1 MDVLKD
7 SVKEITD
14 KDKTPGDKEY
24 NYVGVNVTG
33 IEFSKNANVILE
45 KGKELGFKG
54 AHDVTFYI
62 GTKGTD
68 KFSYESATKI
78 VITGVAGTVTKVT
91 ANDDGISYTV
101 VLGTDAKSTFAVA
114 VDAATDKVYSPL
126 YTGTIELKNQDETV
140 VVSMPAEQDATKQ
153 TTTDFEVAYKTN
165 AVDVKINNSGTGAV
179 DYKITAG
186 ADAFSLGDGPVAGAI
201 EVTEGKAVLIA
212 VSHIDNMRGVYFN
225 DAGAP
230 AVYTVYAPKGEIYV
244 KDGFANTDSVQFL
257 AGTTAAAEV
266 TIAGNTE
273 TTTETKTAF
282 VSFSK
287 GFKAVADVEL
297 GFTDAKTYTVKA
309 AGDVAA
315 WTEGT
320 LTVKGGNATLGV
332 TGTLSFG
339 DVVAEKDVTV
349 DGATIYGDFKA
360 NGNVFIKEAM
370 IVAQGGSVD
379 ADVYVGNNLA
389 VSLTNVEA
397 AQSGLRVVTTD
408 EGKAW
413 LSGAYVSGTISG
425 TVGIAGLGNVAAGTL
440 TVGQNAKLV
449 IDKDL
454 ITNSDSTDSKKLIVL
469 GTISGAGTLTGDGVY
484 VNYVDGKAQSGHI
497 MCADA
502 DKVSPK
508 QAKAECISNE
518 AGLVNAIALG
528 FNDITTS
535 GDIILT
541 DDLVIPEGT
550 IVHAGGKITV
560 NSEVILEN
568 NGTIEFADQKVLTV
582 NGSAAATATGAA
594 KSGATLRNNG
604 TIAAVEG
611 AANGYT
617 IAVPAGATVIND
629 GTMDIYKVGTT
640 GSIILGSFE
649 NNGTL
654 NVKGDF
660 TIGTDTEDAKDLE
673 FQNNGKMIF
682 GKDATDADEKFTVTV
697 SKNATLY
704 NSGKIL
710 AIEDAKGTYAITG
723 KGTYYNQKDGVV
735 GIQVNT
741 AKIEGTA
748 YTVDLS
754 SDIVQSTTFMS
765 FQQASIAADKK
776 LTIHEGSKATFQGK
790 LTIDGELTVKGTL
803 IIAAGSSTA
812 KAAELIVNGK
822 IIVAEGGKIVLGAD
836 GASKAT
842 VAETASVTVQK
853 DAALNIANGKAS
865 VAGDLTM
872 EAGSSLSVA
881 SETESKLEIVGTAN
895 LNGYISGAVAISN
908 KGTVVIDNGSNVKKA
923 SGALTINMAAD
934 GAALKIKSY
943 LAEADLTVTDAGLVT
958 YENSKGEKTTVPS
971 ANANVVVISANA
983 SESNVSK
990 KVVSGELTIVESASS
1005 KAVSNQTE
1013 RAQTYSMD
1021 VSGAVSGKFS
1031 FTGTAPDADKVKS
1044 TVDVKMTAGGVQYYD
1059 ATAAEDDKVAK
1070 TTGGIAVSGELALGD
1085 YSKLTIDGQTADK
1098 KGAVA
1103 VSGTVTAAKYAGQ
1116 ISVEA
1121 NGTLTVTGL
1130 VTAFQPVSK
1139 TGVVNAVYYI
1149 VKTGTGTDEKTT
1161 HNYSTLD
1168 KAIAGVLVEGNTA
1181 DKDVTIM
1188 GSAVVAESVTVPAEV
1203 SVGFDDRNAKLAVG
1217 SADARDVVMT
1227 MADGAVLET
1236 IASSQVTV
1244 YGTLTF
1250 EDKTGDKTSDTV
1262 SDVMYESEAADGFRT
1277 YTNIYSALEK
1287 AGASS
1292 EATEITVTK
1301 NNGNVELDRNLTIPS
1316 NVTLVVPPQSKTGAL
1331 YLKDGVTLTVD
1342 GTLKTSQDVFAE
1354 TRFAINALDVAA
1366 TETAPEYK
1374 SSTVVVN
1381 GVMLVEDEVVP
1392 TVPAT
1397 DAGAAA
1403 PAQGIV
1409 YGSGDEKYTNLTAS
1423 APVYGAYYQIDGWY
1437 VISNVDAALKETKI
1451 TSSAVTI
1458 YGPVVGSDVTVTPN
1472 DTFKTVVVS
1481 NAEVAGVGANASTV
1495 GTSLTVTSMT
1505 LAKDAV
1511 LDVDGKFTG
1520 SVVVGDASVAA
1531 VKAVGLVATNDEDA
1545 LVISGNVQIAKDASL
1560 TVSAGTVVLRDL
1572 VYDSTD
1578 AKKNVP
1584 MTVAAGATAK
1594 ADSNVTM
1601 DYVTV
1606 DGTLE
1611 VPANKTV
1618 TVSKTITVNGTVAVA
1633 KATDSSAAGTFVA
1646 DTLYV
1651 GMVKKDYTAASAA
1664 VTGPVT
1670 VTNNAFVKADATLE
1684 QDMSGYKSTQF
1695 YNSGALWFTAYAADD
1710 ATAKTVIVS
1719 KAPIE
1724 NAILDGWATK
1734 EGGDVKYEAD
1744 EAIAIGADSKLY
1756 SVVKTEIYN
1765 VIIKADKGI
1774 SDIYIKTGSQETKL
1788 VYTQVYDGGSYYLAY
1803 TATVAAGTYT
1813 VEYKLENGWSG
1824 EAKLTGNGVSGMTF
1838 QAAGTPDDGKNIDIV
1853 LQLTGVEKSGYV
1865 EPSEP
1870 SDDKDD
1876 GMTIT
1881 DYLLIVLVVLIVILA
1896 VIVALRLMRS

>member
-1 MDVLKD
+1 MLTYADQSTGEANLI
-7 SVKEITD
+7 VKE
-14 KDKTPGDKEY
+14 
-24 NYVGVNVTG
+24 GVTVTLDTKKAVD
-33 IEFSKNANVILE
+33 I
-45 KGKELGFKG
+45 
-54 AHDVTFYI
+54 YI
-62 GTKGTD
+62 GACADTSKKDCTYD
-68 KFSYESATKI
+68 PATKI
-78 VITGVAGTVTKVT
+78 TVTPSQANQTVKADKGFYTDVAEGVT
-91 ANDDGISYTV
+91 FGVTVKTGSGSSAVTKIYSPLATGDYALKDANDSV
-101 VLGTDAKSTFAVA
+101 AVA
-114 VDAATDKVYSPL
+114 IPATDTTTKTNFTVSYAGGTGEGAFSNSVEVKIGATPADLAVEGSQAEAASLTVKAGQNNLSLENAKYSGLITVLTGSFAAAETDKVNGVL
-126 YTGTIELKNQDETV
+126 YYADGSTGVYYPSQGDLKVAPAENAKVVFTENTV
-140 VVSMPAEQDATKQ
+140 IGKGGLNVVSGESSSAKTWISFSEKTTFNAKSNNTGAQNATISWSSPTEASVAGDAT
-153 TTTDFEVAYKTN
+153 
-165 AVDVKINNSGTGAV
+165 
-179 DYKITAG
+179 
-186 ADAFSLGDGPVAGAI
+186 
-201 EVTEGKAVLIA
+201 
-212 VSHIDNMRGVYFN
+212 
-225 DAGAP
+225 
-230 AVYTVYAPKGEIYV
+230 
-244 KDGFANTDSVQFL
+244 
-257 AGTTAAAEV
+257 
-266 TIAGNTE
+266 
-273 TTTETKTAF
+273 
-282 VSFSK
+282 
-287 GFKAVADVEL
+287 VEQ
-297 GFTDAKTYTVKA
+297 
-309 AGDVAA
+309 
-315 WTEGT
+315 WNGT
-320 LTVKGGNATLGV
+320 LTIKDAGV
-332 TGTLSFG
+332 SMSSAGFG

-349 DGATIYGDFKA
+349 DGAYIYGDFKA
-360 NGNVFIKEAM
+360 NGKLFIGTGAM
-370 IVAQGGSVD
+370 VIAQGGSVD
-379 ADVYVGNNLA
+379 AKVYNGAETTPFVNLTKVVAAKDGFRVANN
-389 VSLTNVEA
+389 
-397 AQSGLRVVTTD
+397 SGT
-408 EGKAW
+408 AM

-425 TVGIAGLGNVAAGTL
+425 TVGIAGAGNVDPYTL
-440 TVGQNAKLV
+440 TIGQNAVLQIDGDLAIDGANDGAKKLV
-449 IDKDL
+449 
-454 ITNSDSTDSKKLIVL
+454 VL
-469 GTISGAGTLTGDGVY
+469 GTISGAGKLTTSAEGKVF
-484 VNYVDGKAQSGHI
+484 VNYDGEKAQSGHI
-497 MCADA
+497 MCAGA
-502 DKVSPK
+502 DKVSPG
-508 QAKAECISNE
+508 KATAGISEKE
-518 AGLVNAIALG
+518 ASPVVTSIADYETLADVLALG
-528 FNDITTS
+528 YNNITTIVAS
-535 GDIILT
+535 LT
-541 DDLVIPEGT
+541 EDVVIPEGT
-550 IVHAGGKITV
+550 EVSASAEIKVAAGK
-560 NSEVILEN
+560 ILEN
-568 NGTIEFADQKVLTV
+568 NGKITFTGTAGGISLTA
-582 NGSAAATATGAA
+582 SDAT

-604 TIAAVEG
+604 TIAA
-611 AANGYT
+611 ADKASYT

-629 GTMDIYKVGTT
+629 GTMDIYKVGGTE
-640 GSIILGSFE
+640 SAILGSFE

-660 TIGTDTEDAKDLE
+660 TIGTDTEGAKDLE

-682 GKDATDADEKFTVTV
+682 GKVATSTAEEFTVTV

-710 AIEDAKGTYAITG
+710 AIEDAKGTYAISG
-723 KGTYYNQKDGVV
+723 EGTYYNQKDGVV

-836 GASKAT
+836 GASKTT

-853 DAALNIANGKAS
+853 NAALNLANGEAS

-872 EAGSSLSVA
+872 EAGSTLTVA
-881 SETESKLEIVGTAN
+881 ADQKLEIVGTAN

-908 KGTVVIDNGSNVKKA
+908 KGTVVIDNGSNDKKA
-923 SGALTINMAAD
+923 SGALTIDMAAD

-943 LAEADLTVTDAGLVT
+943 LAEADLTVTDADLVT
-958 YENSKGEKTTVPS
+958 YENSKGEKTFVPS

-1044 TVDVKMTAGGVQYYD
+1044 TVDVKMTAGGVQYYN
-1059 ATAAEDDKVAK
+1059 ATAAKKVAK

-1098 KGAVA
+1098 KGVVS

-1116 ISVEA
+1116 ISVAA

-1188 GSAVVAESVTVPAEV
+1188 GSAIVAESVTVPAEV

-1250 EDKTGDKTSDTV
+1250 EDKTGDKTKDTV

-1301 NNGNVELDRNLTIPS
+1301 NNGNVELDKNLTIPS

-1354 TRFAINALDVAA
+1354 HRFAINALDVEDKKDA
-1366 TETAPEYK
+1366 TK
-1374 SSTVVVN
+1374 SVESSAVVVN

-1403 PAQGIV
+1403 SAQGIV
-1409 YGSGDEKYTNLTAS
+1409 FGDGAKGTNNLTAS

-1437 VISNVDAALKETKI
+1437 VVSNVDAALKETKI
-1451 TSSAVTI
+1451 TSAAVAI

-1472 DTFKTVVVS
+1472 ETFKGVVVS
-1481 NAEVAGVGANASTV
+1481 DKSFTGVAISGNDAPKAK
-1495 GTSLTVTSMT
+1495 TSLTVASMT

-1511 LDVDGKFTG
+1511 LDVGGKFTG
-1520 SVVVGDASVAA
+1520 SVVVGDAAVTAA
-1531 VKAVGLVATNDEDA
+1531 KVTGLDAKNDKDA
-1545 LVISGNVQIAKDASL
+1545 LVLSGSVVADKGASFE
-1560 TVSAGTVVLRDL
+1560 VSKGTVVLGEKF
-1572 VYDSTD
+1572 VYIGLYDVD
-1578 AKKNVP
+1578 EYLFNY

-1594 ADSNVTM
+1594 ADASVSM
-1601 DYVTV
+1601 DFITV
-1606 DGTLE
+1606 DGTFE

-1618 TVSKTITVNGTVAVA
+1618 TVAQAVVNGTVAVA
-1633 KATDSSAAGTFVA
+1633 KATDSSAAGKLDVA
-1646 DTLYV
+1646 VLYV
-1651 GMVKKDYTAASAA
+1651 GMIDEDFTAASAA
-1664 VTGPVT
+1664 VTGPVD
-1670 VTNNAFVKADATLE
+1670 VRFAFVKADATIE
-1684 QDMSGYKSTQF
+1684 QDMSDYESTQF
-1695 YNSGALWFTAYAADD
+1695 YNNGALWFTAYADD
-1710 ATAKTVIVS
+1710 EKQSIPVS

-1724 NAILDGWATK
+1724 NAILKGWATE
-1734 EGGDVKYEAD
+1734 EGGDVVYDVSETYPFDVEIGKYDKRYA
-1744 EAIAIGADSKLY
+1744 
-1756 SVVKTEIYN
+1756 VVETEIYN

-1824 EAKLTGNGVSGMTF
+1824 DAKLTGSGVSGMTF

>member
-1 MDVLKD
+1 MTAINKDQSVTGKNWYFVEKDLKITGATND
-7 SVKEITD
+7 SVNLVVKAGVKVTF
-14 KDKTPGDKEY
+14 GDA
-24 NYVGVNVTG
+24 
-33 IEFSKNANVILE
+33 SKANV
-45 KGKELGFKG
+45 
-54 AHDVTFYI
+54 YI
-62 GTKGTD
+62 GTLSGTTATYD
-68 KFSYESATKI
+68 ENSYVQVTGANGATLKAAADGKSYEKSDSLTT
-78 VITGVAGTVTKVT
+78 VGVGL
-91 ANDDGISYTV
+91 V
-101 VLGTDAKSTFAVA
+101 VKNT
-114 VDAATDKVYSPL
+114 VYSPS
-126 YTGTIELKNQDETV
+126 YDGSIALKAKDES
-140 VVSMPAEQDATKQ
+140 VSINMLVESDEDKQ
-153 TTTDFEVAYKTN
+153 TTTGFTVTYGTN
-165 AVDVKINNSGTGAV
+165 TLAVKIVNSENITNYV
-179 DYKITAG
+179 ITAG
-186 ADAFSLGDGPVAGAI
+186 EDAFSLVEGPAAGTV
-201 EVTEGKAVLIA
+201 EVTEGTAVLTNA
-212 VSHIDNMRGVYFN
+212 ENMTNLRGVYFN
-225 DAGAP
+225 DAVEP
-230 AVYTVYAPKGEIYV
+230 AVHTVYAPKGEIYV
-244 KDGFANTDSVQFL
+244 KDGFAATDSVQFL

-266 TIAGNTE
+266 TIAGNTG

-297 GFTDAKTYTVKA
+297 GFTDVDAYTVKA

-315 WTEGT
+315 WSAGT
-320 LTVKGGNATLGV
+320 LTVKDGEATVGSSDA
-332 TGTLSFG
+332 GSFG
-339 DVVAEKDVTV
+339 DIVANKVVTV
-349 DGATIYGDFKA
+349 DGAAIYGSFKA
-360 NGNVFIKEAM
+360 TSGIVLETNGMTVKED
-370 IVAQGGSVD
+370 GKVD
-379 ADVYVGNNLA
+379 AKILKEDKKTQLA
-389 VSLTNVEA
+389 NFSA
-397 AQSGLRVVTTD
+397 VV
-408 EGKAW
+408 
-413 LSGAYVSGTISG
+413 GAYGDLKATLADEEVTLEGAYKSGTISG
-425 TVGIAGLGNVAAGTL
+425 TLAMGDSLII
-440 TVGQNAKLV
+440 GQNASMQIDDDLVATGKKLV
-449 IDKDL
+449 
-454 ITNSDSTDSKKLIVL
+454 VL
-469 GTISGAGTLTGDGVY
+469 GTISGKGAIVGGDADKVVF
-484 VNYVDGKAQSGHI
+484 VNYVDSETPEAGHVSVKAKTK
-497 MCADA
+497 ADSTTTT
-502 DKVSPK
+502 DVNLT
-508 QAKAECISNE
+508 QAKAGV
-518 AGLVNAIALG
+518 AGTAITEIKTYAALAGAIALG
-528 FNDITTS
+528 FNDITVT
-535 GDIILT
+535 GNTAVALT

-550 IVHAGGKITV
+550 TVHAEASITV
-560 NSEVILEN
+560 DPEAILEN
-568 NGTIEFADQKVLTV
+568 NGTIEFDNGKTLTV
-582 NGSAAATATGAA
+582 RGSVAADETKNTPA

-604 TIAAVEG
+604 TIAAVKG
-611 AANGYT
+611 ATNSYT
-617 IAVPAGATVIND
+617 IDVPAGATVIND
-629 GTMDIYKVGTT
+629 GTMDIYTVKDG
-640 GSIILGSFE
+640 IQGSFE

-654 NVKGDF
+654 NVKGSF
-660 TIGTDTEDAKDLE
+660 TIGTDTEGAKDLE

-682 GKDATDADEKFTVTV
+682 GKDATKADEKFTVTV
-697 SKNATLY
+697 GKNATLY

-710 AIEDAKGTYAITG
+710 AIEDAKGTYAISG
-723 KGTYYNQKDGVV
+723 EGTYYNQKDGVV

-754 SDIVQSTTFMS
+754 ADIVQSTTFMS

-842 VAETASVTVQK
+842 IAETASVTVQK
-853 DAALNIANGKAS
+853 DAALNLANGEAS

-872 EAGSSLSVA
+872 EAGSTLSVE

-908 KGTVVIDNGSNVKKA
+908 KGTVVIDNGSNDKKA

-943 LAEADLTVTDAGLVT
+943 LAEADLTVTDADLVT
-958 YENSKGEKTTVPS
+958 YENSKGQKATVPS
-971 ANANVVVISANA
+971 ANANVIVISANA

-1005 KAVSNQTE
+1005 KAVADQTE

-1044 TVDVKMTAGGVQYYD
+1044 TVDVKMTAGGVQYFNAD
-1059 ATAAEDDKVAK
+1059 AAKKVAM

-1098 KGAVA
+1098 KGVVT

-1116 ISVEA
+1116 ISVAA

-1188 GSAVVAESVTVPAEV
+1188 GSAIVAESVTVPAEV

-1236 IASSQVTV
+1236 IVSSQVTV

-1250 EDKTGDKTSDTV
+1250 EDKTGDETKDTV
-1262 SDVMYESEAADGFRT
+1262 SDVMYESADANGFRT

-1301 NNGNVELDRNLTIPS
+1301 KNGNVELDKNLTIPS
-1316 NVTLVVPPQSKTGAL
+1316 NVTLVVPAKSKAGAL

-1381 GVMLVEDEVVP
+1381 GVMLVEDEVADV
-1392 TVPAT
+1392 VA
-1397 DAGAAA
+1397 
-1403 PAQGIV
+1403 
-1409 YGSGDEKYTNLTAS
+1409 YGSGLAGTPAAVPAEKNLTAS
-1423 APVYGAYYQIDGWY
+1423 APVYGAYYQIDGWN
-1437 VISNVDAALKETKI
+1437 VVSNVDAALKETKI
-1451 TSSAVTI
+1451 TSAAVTI

-1472 DTFKTVVVS
+1472 DTFKTVAVS

-1531 VKAVGLVATNDEDA
+1531 VKVTGLVAANSDDA
-1545 LVISGNVQIAKDASL
+1545 LVVAG
-1560 TVSAGTVVLRDL
+1560 TVSADKGASFEVSKGTVVLGEVKD
-1572 VYDSTD
+1572 VAQAFSYTGAYTD
-1578 AKKNVP
+1578 NGKSKYNS

-1684 QDMSGYKSTQF
+1684 QDMSDYKSTQF
-1695 YNSGALWFTAYAADD
+1695 YNSGALWFTAYANGD
-1710 ATAKTVIVS
+1710 KTVIVS

-1734 EGGDVKYEAD
+1734 EGADKKYDALD
-1744 EAIAIGADSKLY
+1744 DITIGADSKLY

-1788 VYTQVYDGGSYYLAY
+1788 VYTQVYDAATKSYYLAY

-1824 EAKLTGNGVSGMTF
+1824 DAKLTGSGVSGMTF
-1838 QAAGTPDDGKNIDIV
+1838 QAAGTPDDRQNIDIV
-1853 LQLTGVEKSGYV
+1853 LQLTGVEKSGYAPA
-1865 EPSEP
+1865 ETTEE
-1870 SDDKDD
+1870 KDD
-1876 GMTIT
+1876 GMTVT